1 MGSPIGYYPK
11 SEIALRFGRVGMVR
25 FDSVASRGDGV
36 RQYWVLGRD
45 LVDKGPF
52 FGMFGY
58 VTYFIYATSSG
69 SFYNTETE
77 SSLGVDTMVLF
88 QLVMEIIQI
97 QNPVEEAV
105 WRKVRINIKAAS
117 SSPKRRKALKRVDE
131 GDLEKSYASNQ
142 TLEHYMSNPIGQAVL
157 FVNDISYAD
166 HYSFHDNV
174 RWDAWGRFA
183 ETCTAYQSWIWTAS
197 NQEIDFAPEI
207 GEYKHRYHVPYRASG
222 NTLSGLNLS
231 HPLIDQQL
239 ASGSSLGHSFQQ
251 AKDALTRNGKTSAD
265 FDPLCY

>member
-11 SEIALRFGRVGMVR
+11 SEIGLRFGRVGMVR
-25 FDSVASRGDGV
+25 FDSFASRGDGV

-45 LVDKGPF
+45 LVDKGHF

-58 VTYFIYATSSG
+58 GTYFIYATSSG

-77 SSLGVDTMVLF
+77 SSLGVSR
-88 QLVMEIIQI
+88 
-97 QNPVEEAV
+97 VEEGTV
-105 WRKVRINIKAAS
+105 KRNLSSNLSNISIKAAS

-131 GDLEKSYASNQ
+131 GGRS
-142 TLEHYMSNPIGQAVL
+142 
-157 FVNDISYAD
+157 D

-174 RWDAWGRFA
+174 RWDAWGRFE

-197 NQEIDFAPEI
+197 NHEIDFAPEI

-222 NTLSGLNLS
+222 LNLS
-231 HPLIDQQL
+231 YPLTDQQL
-239 ASGSSLGHSFQQ
+239 ASGSSLGQSFQQ
-251 AKDALTRNGKTSAD
+251 AEDALTRNGKNFSRLRPD
-265 FDPLCY
+265 VLLIVVQ